1 MTYRFS
7 VISRASKLS
16 ANLYDIY
23 HCCVYS
29 KKTPDDEQRNCPKHV
44 DFYSKNKVLLQDDL
58 LDWSGGENRGHRWNK
73 VTLFRNIGQRHGI
86 AGANQSFTNAAMLK
100 HFGTVV
106 TKHHCI
112 HEDVRADQSTEMSP
126 VAQLGSCSSTPY
138 VKWDDNSTRKA

>member
-58 LDWSGGENRGHRWNK
+58 LDWSGGENRGHR
-73 VTLFRNIGQRHGI
+73 
-86 AGANQSFTNAAMLK
+86 
-100 HFGTVV
+100 
-106 TKHHCI
+106 
-112 HEDVRADQSTEMSP
+112 
-126 VAQLGSCSSTPY
+126 
-138 VKWDDNSTRKA
+138 